1 MMYVRGNYH
10 PQSCEALIHAKS
22 DDRQKSAVG
31 DLISESIP
39 HRYRDGKDSINFEQ
53 LRRDR
58 IRARRKVVQEM
69 LGSLRKLWRS

>member
-1 MMYVRGNYH
+1 MMYVRGDYH
-10 PQSCEALIHAKS
+10 PQSCEALIQAKS
-22 DDRQKSAVG
+22 GDRQKSAVG
-31 DLISESIP
+31 DSFSESIP
-39 HRYRDGKDSINFEQ
+39 HRYRDGKDGINYEQ